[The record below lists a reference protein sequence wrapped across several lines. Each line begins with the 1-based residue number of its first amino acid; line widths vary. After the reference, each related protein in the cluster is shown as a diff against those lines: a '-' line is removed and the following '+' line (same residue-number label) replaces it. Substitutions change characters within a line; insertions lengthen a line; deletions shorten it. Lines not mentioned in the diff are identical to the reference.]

1 MKHLQQLTSAEIAK
15 AWPRLKSS
23 IMNVIPEQ
31 SEATA
36 GKLLQS
42 AVTGMMDVWLLVS
55 IDDEGKVL
63 GSHGVLTTRVMEDS
77 LSGVGDKTLFIY
89 TLSAY
94 DGLREEEWE
103 GGFEMLKRH
112 ARKCGCS
119 SISAMT
125 KNPRVLGVVK
135 RLGGDT
141 RQRFVTMEV

>member
-15 AWPRLKSS
+15 AWPQLKSG
-23 IMNVIPEQ
+23 IMSLMPET
-31 SEATA
+31 SDATA

-42 AVTGMMDVWLLVS
+42 AVTGMMDVWLLVET
-55 IDDEGKVL
+55 DEEGKIIS
-63 GSHGVLTTRVMEDS
+63 SHGVLTTRVMEDG
-77 LSGVGDKTLFIY
+77 LGGLGDKTLLIY

-112 ARKCGCS
+112 ARKRGCS